1 MPGPFQIVSNHPS
14 MRVATLLLCLSVAAC
29 QTAGEKP
36 AAELAVPAAPASTAN
51 PSTVAAPPVARSSGS
66 GGGAR
71 GGATTAA
78 ARGGGEPVEVTV
90 DPLTQARADCWMK
103 VERDKGLRGIDQRSA
118 FVDKCVADQM
128 KNGPKP

>member
-1 MPGPFQIVSNHPS
+1 
-14 MRVATLLLCLSVAAC
+14 MRSAPLLLLCLPLAAC
-29 QTAGEKP
+29 AAGGFP
-36 AAELAVPAAPASTAN
+36 GGSFPVAAPAPETPA
-51 PSTVAAPPVARSSGS
+51 PVAASPSSS
-66 GGGAR
+66 

-78 ARGGGEPVEVTV
+78 ARAAADPDAPNPTDDPVI
-90 DPLTQARADCWMK
+90 QARADCWMK